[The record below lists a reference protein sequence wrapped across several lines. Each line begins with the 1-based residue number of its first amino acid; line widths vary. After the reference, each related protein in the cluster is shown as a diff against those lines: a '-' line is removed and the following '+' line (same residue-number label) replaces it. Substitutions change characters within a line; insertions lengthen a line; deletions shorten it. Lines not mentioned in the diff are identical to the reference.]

1 MQCCADE
8 QQHQGALPD
17 GQWPHPEAQLNYLDS
32 SGLNS
37 SLGAT
42 LGSKVKTLQLV
53 FVACAASRG
62 LDRTPE
68 QARRDG
74 YHFIAM
80 HALALTSD
88 A

>member
-8 QQHQGALPD
+8 KQNQGALPD
-17 GQWPHPEAQLNYLDS
+17 GRWPHPEAQLNYLDS
-32 SGLNS
+32 SGSNS
-37 SLGAT
+37 VLGAN
-42 LGSKVKTLQLV
+42 LGSKGKTLQS
-53 FVACAASRG
+53 VAVAYATRRG
-62 LDRTPE
+62 FDRTPE

-74 YHFIAM
+74 HHFIAM